1 MEFGRI
7 PGKGIRG
14 WSVSQGS
21 GTHRVRVT
29 GPSIIETL
37 GAKREFLV
45 RVGVLGLTLWAAG
58 VLLWGDKGVL
68 RLRALREQA
77 VAMDNRNQ
85 RIEQQLKETAFELR
99 EDAGLS
105 MERVMRER
113 YRKSLPNEVVYQ
125 KVVVAR
131 DSMAISPEIQSNEMG
146 R

>member
-1 MEFGRI
+1 MEFGRM

-21 GTHRVRVT
+21 GRHRVRVT
-29 GPSIIETL
+29 GPSILETL
-37 GAKREFLV
+37 GARRELLV
-45 RVGVLGLTLWAAG
+45 RVGVLGLTVWAAG
-58 VLLWGDKGVL
+58 AILVGDKGVF

-77 VAMDNRNQ
+77 AAMNGQDQ
-85 RIEQQLKETAFELR
+85 AIEQQLKEADFELH

-131 DSMAISPEIQSNEMG
+131 DSMAVPPETSPSEME

>member
-29 GPSIIETL
+29 GPSILEAL
-37 GAKREFLV
+37 RGRREFLV
-45 RVGVLGLTLWAAG
+45 RAGVLGLTVWAGGAI
-58 VLLWGDKGVL
+58 LMGDKGVF

-77 VAMDNRNQ
+77 MAMTSQNQ
-85 RIEQQLKETAFELR
+85 AIEQQLKETNFELH

-131 DSMAISPEIQSNEMG
+131 DSMAVSPETPPGEMG

>member
-1 MEFGRI
+1 M
-7 PGKGIRG
+7 
-14 WSVSQGS
+14 V
-21 GTHRVRVT
+21 
-29 GPSIIETL
+29 GPSILETL
-37 GAKREFLV
+37 GARRELLV

-58 VLLWGDKGVL
+58 VLLLGDKGVL

-77 VAMDNRNQ
+77 MAMGSRNLAL
-85 RIEQQLKETAFELR
+85 EQQLKETAFELQ
-99 EDAGLS
+99 ENAGLS

-131 DSMAISPEIQSNEMG
+131 DSMAVPPETRLNEME

>member
-1 MEFGRI
+1 
-7 PGKGIRG
+7 
-14 WSVSQGS
+14 
-21 GTHRVRVT
+21 VRVT

-37 GAKREFLV
+37 GAKRDFLV

-58 VLLWGDKGVL
+58 VILLGDKGVL

-77 VAMDNRNQ
+77 VAMNSRNQ
-85 RIEQQLKETAFELR
+85 AIEQQLKETNFELQ

-113 YRKSLPNEVVYQ
+113 YRKSLPNEVVYR
-125 KVVVAR
+125 KVVVRR
-131 DSMAISPEIQSNEMG
+131 DSVAISPETSPNEMG